1 MAQTIA
7 IASGKGGA
15 GKSTVTANLGALLS
29 RDGFRTL
36 IIDADIG
43 LRAQDALLGLENR
56 VVYDLVDL
64 IDGGCLPEEALLPCE
79 SWPGLF
85 LLPAAQF
92 SRAKAI
98 DAKRFRRLLTPL
110 RAGFDF
116 VLIDCPAGLERGLR
130 NVLGAGIDEILLV
143 TAPDD
148 LSLRCA
154 ERVRQLADEK
164 GLERPRLI
172 VNRIDPGLVRGHIMI
187 SAATASQ
194 VIDLPLLGEIPDDP
208 AVGLAL
214 LKHTLPVLYD
224 CEARRAFQRIASRL
238 EGKETP
244 FPDYGTEKEP
254 FYRRLFR
261 TGRLREVTPLD
272 DH

>member
-1 MAQTIA
+1 MAHTIA

-15 GKSTVTANLGALLS
+15 GKSTVTANLGARLS
-29 RDGFRTL
+29 RDGYRTL

-64 IDGGCLPEEALLPCE
+64 VEGNCLPEEALLQCE
-79 SWPGLF
+79 DWPGLF

-92 SRAKAI
+92 ARAKAI
-98 DAKRFRRLLTPL
+98 DAKRFRKLLTPL
-110 RAGFDF
+110 RAGFDY

-154 ERVRQLADEK
+154 ERVRQLAEEK
-164 GLERPRLI
+164 ELERPRLI
-172 VNRIDPGLVRGHIMI
+172 VNRIVPGLVREHLMV
-187 SAATASQ
+187 SACTAAQ
-194 VIDLPLLGEIPDDP
+194 VIDLPLLGEIPEDP

-214 LKHTLPVLYD
+214 LKHTLPVQYD
-224 CEARRAFQRIASRL
+224 CESGRAFRRIAARL

-244 FPDYGTEKEP
+244 FPDYGSGKEP
-254 FYRRLFR
+254 LFRRLFR
-261 TGRLREVTPLD
+261 SNRLREVTPLD

>member
-1 MAQTIA
+1 MAHTIA

-64 IDGGCLPEEALLPCE
+64 VEGSCLPEDAVLPCE
-79 SWPGLF
+79 SWSGLF

-92 SRAKAI
+92 ARAKSI
-98 DAKRFRRLLTPL
+98 DAKRFRKLLTPL

-130 NVLGAGIDEILLV
+130 NVLGAGIDEVLLI

-154 ERVRQLADEK
+154 ERVRQLTEEK
-164 GLERPRLI
+164 DLERPRLI
-172 VNRIDPGLVRGHIMI
+172 VNRIIPDLVRDHLMI
-187 SAATASQ
+187 TAATAAQ
-194 VIDLPLLGEIPDDP
+194 VIDLPLLGEIPEDP

-214 LKHTLPVLYD
+214 LRHSLPVLYD
-224 CEARRAFQRIASRL
+224 CESRRAFQRIASRL
-238 EGKETP
+238 EGKDIP
-244 FPDYGTEKEP
+244 FPDYGAEKEP
-254 FYRRLFR
+254 FFRKLFR
-261 TGRLREVTPLD
+261 SNRLREVTPLD